1 MLLVVFLGAVLISFI
16 LTRTVRNVA
25 NARGWVAPPTAT
37 RHIHSEPVPRLG
49 GIAVFVA
56 FSLIAGCLYIAP
68 KVLGTSELLSGRTLA
83 FILGPA
89 TLVFLLGLYD
99 DIRPLNAYAKFSVE
113 AIAAALLFFGG
124 FGVFQLPLFFG
135 SDT

>member
-25 NARGWVAPPTAT
+25 NAQGWVAPPTAA

-56 FSLIAGCLYIAP
+56 FSLIAGCLFIAP
-68 KVLGTSELLSGRTLA
+68 KVLGTAVPVDNRPSD
-83 FILGPA
+83 PA
-89 TLVFLLGLYD
+89 LMH
-99 DIRPLNAYAKFSVE
+99 PLPV
-113 AIAAALLFFGG
+113 
-124 FGVFQLPLFFG
+124 
-135 SDT
+135 